1 MDLTNLSPLD
11 IIVTHKEVGIKKKQ
25 TQKKKVK
32 LIIEEDEPE
41 IINEIKLTNSN
52 HETKIDNKKFEL
64 VNIAYTIEETD
75 LTKLSKIELLSKY
88 EEFGIKR
95 CKSKNKRELIE
106 LITGYNNTENNNDHI
121 SKSLTDE
128 SKEHVNTNNI
138 INTYTSNETKHLKP
152 LIKWSGGKSD
162 EIKMFEKYF
171 PEHYNRYIEPFV
183 GGGSV
188 YFYLNPINAIISDVH
203 IELIDLYKSIGN
215 GKGQEIYDFMK
226 QSSNDENT
234 YYKVRDEMEINNE
247 LDSAKRF
254 YYQRK
259 TCFRGMLRYNKN
271 GKFNI
276 PFGRYK
282 TINYNELINKDYEAL
297 LGRTEILNKGF
308 DYIFENY
315 NDKNN
320 FMFLDP
326 PYDSEFT
333 DYGYC
338 QFGKEEQKKLAFFFK
353 NTKIKCLMI
362 IGKTKFIEELY
373 DGYIVSEYDKKYKF
387 KIYGNRI
394 GDEINTKH
402 LIIKNY

>member
-1 MDLTNLSPLD
+1 MTD
-11 IIVTHKEVGIKKKQ
+11 ICINITYINKEM
-25 TQKKKVK
+25 
-32 LIIEEDEPE
+32 
-41 IINEIKLTNSN
+41 
-52 HETKIDNKKFEL
+52 
-64 VNIAYTIEETD
+64 D
-75 LTKLSKIELLSKY
+75 LTKLLKTELLEKC
-88 EEFGIKR
+88 EALGIKM
-95 CKSKNKRELIE
+95 CKSKNKSELINLINVKIQLKKKVE
-106 LITGYNNTENNNDHI
+106 LIIEDDNIEEKNNDNI
-121 SKSLTDE
+121 SKILIDV
-128 SKEHVNTNNI
+128 SKEDDQISNTI
-138 INTYTSNETKHLKP
+138 ITNKLNQIKHLKP

-171 PEHYNRYIEPFV
+171 PEQYTRYIEPFV

-188 YFYLNPINAIISDVH
+188 YFYLNPVNAVISDVH
-203 IELIDLYKSIGN
+203 TELIDLYKSIGN
-215 GKGQEIYDFMK
+215 EKGQEIFDFMK
-226 QSSNDENT
+226 EHPNDENT
-234 YYKVRDEMEINNE
+234 YYNVRDKMEINNT

-282 TINYNELINKDYEAL
+282 TINYNEIINKDYETL

-308 DYIFENY
+308 EYLFENN
-315 NDKNN
+315 NDENN

-338 QFGKEEQKKLAFFFK
+338 KFGKEEQKKLALLFK

-373 DGYIVSEYDKKYKF
+373 NGYIVAEYDKKYRF
-387 KIYGNRI
+387 KLYNNRI
-394 GDEINTKH
+394 GDEINTQH